1 MMFGKKSLGFH
12 CWDEKDEVILVRQ
25 ERAHHTKD
33 GRQVCVFPQNGDAS
47 RSWRGRSVGA
57 ALGISAVSLCVFVA
71 SSGLA
76 WLGFEVGHVSSL
88 FQLLEVAFLVTL
100 AHQIE
105 WFTRG
110 QHHLEHCSR
119 YT

>member
-1 MMFGKKSLGFH
+1 MMVGKKSLGFH
-12 CWDEKDEVILVRQ
+12 CWSEKGEVILVRQ
-25 ERAHHTKD
+25 GRERTTPKMAGK
-33 GRQVCVFPQNGDAS
+33 CVVSHRIGTPL
-47 RSWRGRSVGA
+47 GA
-57 ALGISAVSLCVFVA
+57 GWGGAWEQRWGLARYLFVSLLPL
-71 SSGLA
+71 LA

-88 FQLLEVAFLVTL
+88 FQLLKVAFLVTL